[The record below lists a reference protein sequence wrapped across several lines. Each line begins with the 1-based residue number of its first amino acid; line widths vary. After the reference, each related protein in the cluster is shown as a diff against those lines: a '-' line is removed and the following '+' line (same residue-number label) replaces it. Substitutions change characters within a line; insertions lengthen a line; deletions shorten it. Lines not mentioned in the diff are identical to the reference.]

1 MNTSPIAYEH
11 GAGHPTQP
19 DGTPFCFA
27 ASMLPLIGRQA
38 GARRAVGIA
47 LAYAAKT
54 AETCGADA
62 FNLILVDAAGDALHR
77 LGSFHEDDV
86 VAVWRD
92 IAARAGLVRMI
103 VREDG
108 VLAPVTQQIG
118 RVMLGRVRIRRRHAG
133 LGSRR
138 PRFLVRRK
146 TGRLPA
152 RPQIFR
158 GESEI
163 IARS

>member
-1 MNTSPIAYEH
+1 MQAD
-11 GAGHPTQP
+11 GAPVR
-19 DGTPFCFA
+19 FA
-27 ASMLPLIGRQA
+27 ASPLPVIGAQA
-38 GARRAVGIA
+38 GARPAFGIA
-47 LAYAAKT
+47 LAYAADA
-54 AETCGADA
+54 AEAAGADR
-62 FNLILVDAAGDALHR
+62 FDLILVDAAGGALHR
-77 LGSFHEDDV
+77 LGSFHEDEV

-118 RVMLGRVRIRRRHAG
+118 RLMLGRVRIRRRHAG

-158 GESEI
+158 DESEI
-163 IARS
+163 IARP

>member
-1 MNTSPIAYEH
+1 MQAAE
-11 GAGHPTQP
+11 A
-19 DGTPFCFA
+19 DLAFA
-27 ASMLPLIGRQA
+27 AAPLPVTGCLA
-38 GARRAVGIA
+38 GARRAQGIA
-47 LAYAAKT
+47 LAYAAEA
-54 AETCGADA
+54 AEICGADR
-62 FNLILVDAAGDALHR
+62 FDLILVDAAGAELHR
-77 LGSFHEDDV
+77 LGSFTEEDV

-92 IAARAGLVRMI
+92 VAARAGLVRMI

-108 VLAPVTQQIG
+108 VLAPVARQ
-118 RVMLGRVRIRRRHAG
+118 LGRVLLGRTRMRRRHAG

-152 RPQIFR
+152 RPQIHR

>member
-1 MNTSPIAYEH
+1 MQAEAIPLR
-11 GAGHPTQP
+11 
-19 DGTPFCFA
+19 FA
-27 ASMLPLIGRQA
+27 ASVLPVIGRQA
-38 GARRAVGIA
+38 GARPAAGIA
-47 LAYAAKT
+47 LAYAAEA
-54 AETCGADA
+54 AEACGGDA
-62 FNLILVDAAGDALHR
+62 FTLILVDAAGQALQR

-92 IAARAGLVRMI
+92 IAARAGLRRMI

-108 VLAPVTQQIG
+108 ALVPVTQQLG

-163 IARS
+163 IART